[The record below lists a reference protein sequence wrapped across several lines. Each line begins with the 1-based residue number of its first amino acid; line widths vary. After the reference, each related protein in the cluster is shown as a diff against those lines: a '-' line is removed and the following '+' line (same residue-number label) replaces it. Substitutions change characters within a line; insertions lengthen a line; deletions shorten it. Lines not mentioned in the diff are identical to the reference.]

1 MVVDRDTRVRS
12 REFRGDAQVHN
23 GPLARHLRNSL
34 RFAARSIMVDLGQGA
49 LTDNSGGSAG
59 ADVADIVVPP
69 VFDSSSAGGA
79 TAASVNTAVDT
90 YMDAYATLAERCNV
104 VRAEL
109 QGDSVPEGPGT
120 PGSGTIGV
128 LDDTVAAASGD
139 LSASEQSTRFAFA
152 DLLISQRTLVEGINE
167 LRDAV
172 GLGAIP
178 VEGPQGSTND
188 GRDLPSPVATV
199 VVVAAGTSA
208 TTGVALAAIDTA
220 LGILADNVALLAD
233 MIDQVTGVALRQGGG
248 GALALGSVA
257 S

>member
-49 LTDNSGGSAG
+49 LTDSSGGSAG
-59 ADVADIVVPP
+59 ADIADIVVPP

-79 TAASVNTAVDT
+79 TPASVNTAVGT

-109 QGDSVPEGPGT
+109 QGDSVPEGPGVL
-120 PGSGTIGV
+120 GSGTIAV

-139 LSASEQSTRFAFA
+139 ASASEQSVRFAIA
-152 DLLISQRTLVEGINE
+152 DVLISQRTIVEGINE

-172 GLGAIP
+172 GLGPIP

-188 GRDLPSPVATV
+188 GRDLPSPAIAAL
-199 VVVAAGTSA
+199 VAAGTSA